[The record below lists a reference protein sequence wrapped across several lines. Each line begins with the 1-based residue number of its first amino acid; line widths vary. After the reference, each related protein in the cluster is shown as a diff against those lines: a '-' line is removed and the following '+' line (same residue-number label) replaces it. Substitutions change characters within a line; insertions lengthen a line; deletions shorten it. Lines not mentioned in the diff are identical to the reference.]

1 MKDFNFFILGSIL
14 FVSLFFVLK
23 VILGVEKDF
32 ELKQSEEVYGGD
44 DEDEIKKTE
53 AIR

>member
-23 VILGVEKDF
+23 IILGVEKDF
-32 ELKQSEEVYGGD
+32 ELKQSEEVYGN
-44 DEDEIKKTE
+44 DEDEIEKTE